1 MSSMWRKAM
10 VHLGLGDDDEYDDYE
25 SAPVRRSPAPL
36 PPQDDEPE
44 VAASRQ
50 TRPVAQPTQA
60 RATQP
65 RSVQPVANR
74 TATVSTL
81 PAQEVSGGTTVRPS
95 SQGGGPMRFP
105 NQGGPPDQP
114 TVRPVAAEDGR
125 GASSP
130 AISGVRTIPRPSAKP
145 HVVAPRSF
153 SDAQEVGDNFK
164 SKQPVIINLQGVD
177 RDLSRRL
184 VDFTSGLCYG
194 LGGQMEKI
202 ATDVFL
208 LTPLDVEVSPEE
220 RQRLQER
227 GLYDA

>member
-10 VHLGLGDDDEYDDYE
+10 VHLGLGDDDEYDDYDP
-25 SAPVRRSPAPL
+25 APVRRGPAPSA
-36 PPQDDEPE
+36 PQDDPGD
-44 VAASRQ
+44 VGVVRTA
-50 TRPVAQPTQA
+50 RPSQPRTA
-60 RATQP
+60 QP

-74 TATVSTL
+74 TATVSPL
-81 PAQEVSGGTTVRPS
+81 PAHDAGEAAPARGGT
-95 SQGGGPMRFP
+95 MRFP
-105 NQGGPPDQP
+105 TTGGPPQQP
-114 TVRPVAAEDGR
+114 TVRPVAADPEPR
-125 GASSP
+125 SSG
-130 AISGVRTIPRPSAKP
+130 IVSGVRTIPRPSAKP

-164 SKQPVIINLQGVD
+164 AKQPVIINLQGVD

-194 LGGQMEKI
+194 VGGQMEKI

-208 LTPLDVEVSPEE
+208 LTPVDVEVSPEE

-227 GLYDA
+227 GLYES

>member
-1 MSSMWRKAM
+1 MWRKAM

-25 SAPVRRSPAPL
+25 TAPVRRSPAPM
-36 PPQDDEPE
+36 PPEDEPQVA
-44 VAASRQ
+44 VAAREP
-50 TRPVAQPTQA
+50 RPPA
-60 RATQP
+60 RPAQP

-74 TATVSTL
+74 TATVSPL
-81 PAQEVSGGTTVRPS
+81 PPQEAAPEASVGS
-95 SQGGGPMRFP
+95 PMRFP
-105 NQGGPPDQP
+105 TQGGPPDQP
-114 TVRPVAAEDGR
+114 TVRPVAADEADAR
-125 GASSP
+125 PSTPSV
-130 AISGVRTIPRPSAKP
+130 SGVRTIPRPSAKP
-145 HVVAPRSF
+145 HVIAPRSF

-194 LGGQMEKI
+194 IGGQMEKI

-208 LTPLDVEVSPEE
+208 LTPVDVEVSPEE

-227 GLYDA
+227 GLYES

>member
-10 VHLGLGDDDEYDDYE
+10 VHLGLGDDDEYDDYDDAPMARGP
-25 SAPVRRSPAPL
+25 APVPG
-36 PPQDDEPE
+36 PPEEPPSQ
-44 VAASRQ
+44 VR
-50 TRPVAQPTQA
+50 T
-60 RATQP
+60 TQP

-74 TATVSTL
+74 TASVSAL
-81 PAQEVSGGTTVRPS
+81 PTNPNPP
-95 SQGGGPMRFP
+95 QGGSVRFP
-105 NQGGPPDQP
+105 HNAGPPAQP
-114 TVRPVAAEDGR
+114 TVQPVAAEEEGVR
-125 GASSP
+125 TTSASP
-130 AISGVRTIPRPSAKP
+130 LVSGVRTIPRPSAKP

-153 SDAQEVGDNFK
+153 QDAQVVGDTFK

-194 LGGQMEKI
+194 VGGQMEKV

-208 LTPLDVEVSPEE
+208 LTPVDVEVSPEE

-227 GLYDA
+227 GLYDS

>member
-25 SAPVRRSPAPL
+25 SASVRRSPAPM
-36 PPQDDEPE
+36 PPQDDELD
-44 VAASRQ
+44 VVVGQA
-50 TRPVAQPTQA
+50 RPTARPTQ
-60 RATQP
+60 P
-65 RSVQPVANR
+65 KSVQPVANR
-74 TATVSTL
+74 NATVSTL
-81 PAQEVSGGTTVRPS
+81 SPQEAAGGTTARPTGR
-95 SQGGGPMRFP
+95 GGGTMRFP
-105 NQGGPPDQP
+105 TQGGPPDQP
-114 TVRPVAAEDGR
+114 TVRPVAADEVDAR
-125 GASSP
+125 GSNP
-130 AISGVRTIPRPSAKP
+130 AVSGVRTIPRPSAKP

-164 SKQPVIINLQGVD
+164 AKQPVIINLQGVD

-208 LTPLDVEVSPEE
+208 LTPVDVEVSPEE

-227 GLYDA
+227 GLYES

>member
-36 PPQDDEPE
+36 PPLDDEPD
-44 VAASRQ
+44 VATSR
-50 TRPVAQPTQA
+50 TSRPAAQPTQA
-60 RATQP
+60 RAAQP

-81 PAQEVSGGTTVRPS
+81 PAQETSGGTTARPS
-95 SQGGGPMRFP
+95 NQGGGPMRFP
-105 NQGGPPDQP
+105 NQGGPPEQP
-114 TVRPVAAEDGR
+114 TVRPVAADDSR
-125 GASSP
+125 ASSP

-227 GLYDA
+227 GLYAT

>member
-25 SAPVRRSPAPL
+25 TPAARRSPAPTA
-36 PPQDDEPE
+36 PAE
-44 VAASRQ
+44 
-50 TRPVAQPTQA
+50 TRAQPEPRYAERTA
-60 RATQP
+60 QP
-65 RSVQPVANR
+65 RAVQPRAVQPVANR
-74 TATVSTL
+74 TATVSSL
-81 PAQEVSGGTTVRPS
+81 PAQEQAAEQPRGGTTRFPTH
-95 SQGGGPMRFP
+95 GGP
-105 NQGGPPDQP
+105 QEQP
-114 TVRPVAAEDGR
+114 TVRPVAADQVER
-125 GASSP
+125 SASP

-164 SKQPVIINLQGVD
+164 AKQPVIINLQGVD

-208 LTPLDVEVSPEE
+208 LTPVDVEVSPEE

-227 GLYDA
+227 GLYAT